1 LQSGVSLD
9 AYLLLGKLSYAC
21 GNYEDALEN
30 FKKADLDNLA
40 EKALPC
46 RSVKIVA
53 ESFAIKGLVPS
64 KANAFIASD
73 TIPYLYKILIWSDL

>member
-1 LQSGVSLD
+1 
-9 AYLLLGKLSYAC
+9 LGKLSYAC

-40 EKALPC
+40 EKTLPC

-53 ESFAIKGLVPS
+53 ESFAIKGLIYSRP
-64 KANAFIASD
+64 
-73 TIPYLYKILIWSDL
+73 LI